1 VPEPVDADARRLEGD
16 LRGALLTGAVGWR
29 DRNSHYLPAELATL
43 GVLVTGV
50 VGVVGMMLVS
60 AGLPAE
66 SAAVAGRARW
76 LAAVAGGVTLVL
88 AISPTL
94 AWPYGLRPRT
104 MGPIHQLAALRVAA
118 AMVVMGCWTALL
130 GPIAPLP
137 AWPLGSVVGCE
148 CILTAWALGVEMSGP
163 AWWWRFQRSS
173 VHGGVVLVCLVAVA
187 VGPERLGEVLAVF
200 LTFQVITLA
209 AAVTCH
215 GLTTLRGVFDRR
227 DERLRRAALAEGHKR
242 LAYWIH
248 NAVTTPLRDLR
259 LRLQAG
265 ELAPAAIV
273 AALERSEHELRL
285 RQIDEVL
292 ATGTIELAEL
302 LQPHVR
308 RAQESGVVI
317 TEVPRLGED
326 GVTVGG
332 DVGRLVHRALDV
344 LVPNA
349 IAAGAGRLAFR
360 VTTDPGVVTV
370 EVEDDAGGFDL
381 ASVPAGRA
389 LHGLQQDLGT
399 DRVTCTR
406 TVAGSRMRVV
416 VADGS
421 ANGLAGGYGG
431 GYGGHGGPG
440 GPGGPRT
447 DGGS

>member
-1 VPEPVDADARRLEGD
+1 MPETVDRRLEGD
-16 LRGALLTGAVGWR
+16 LRSALLTGAVGWR
-29 DRNSHYLPAELATL
+29 DRNSHYLPAELAVL
-43 GVLVTGV
+43 AVLVTSVIGV
-50 VGVVGMMLVS
+50 IGMMLIS

-66 SAAVAGRARW
+66 SAAIAGSARW
-76 LAAVAGGVTLVL
+76 VAAVVGGVTLIL

-94 AWPYGLRPRT
+94 AWPYGLRPAT

-118 AMVVMGCWTALL
+118 AMIVIGCWTALL

-148 CILTAWALGVEMSGP
+148 CMLTAWALGVELSGP

-173 VHGGVVLVCLVAVA
+173 VHAGVVLVCVVAVA
-187 VGPERLGEVLAVF
+187 AGPERLGEVLAVF

-209 AAVTCH
+209 AAVTCQ
-215 GLTTLRGVFDRR
+215 GLTTMRDVFDRR
-227 DERLRRAALAEGHKR
+227 DARLRRVALAEGHKR

-265 ELAPAAIV
+265 ELSPAAIV

-317 TEVPRLGED
+317 TEVPRFGEA
-326 GVTVGG
+326 GVAVEG

-349 IAAGAGRLAFR
+349 IAAGARRLAFR
-360 VTTDPGVVTV
+360 ITTEPGVTV

-381 ASVPAGRA
+381 AAVPAGRA
-389 LHGLQQDLGT
+389 LHRLQRDLGD
-399 DRVTCTR
+399 DRLTCTR
-406 TVAGSRMRVV
+406 TPYGSRMRVV
-416 VADGS
+416 VTTGS
-421 ANGLAGGYGG
+421 TGRTNGRYPGHG
-431 GYGGHGGPG
+431 GYGGHGGH
-440 GPGGPRT
+440 RT
-447 DGGS
+447 DGGA

>member
-1 VPEPVDADARRLEGD
+1 VAAEHVDARRLEGD
-16 LRGALLTGAVGWR
+16 LRTALLTGAVGWR
-29 DRNSHYLPAELATL
+29 DRNSHYLPAELAVL
-43 GVLVTGV
+43 GVLVTSV
-50 VGVVGMMLVS
+50 IGVVGMMLVS

-66 SAAVAGRARW
+66 SAALAGRARW
-76 LAAVAGGVTLVL
+76 VAAVVGGVTLVL
-88 AISPTL
+88 ALSPTL
-94 AWPYGLRPRT
+94 AWPYGLRPRK
-104 MGPIHQLAALRVAA
+104 MGPIHQLAAARVAA

-148 CILTAWALGVEMSGP
+148 CSLTAWALGVDLSGP
-163 AWWWRFQRSS
+163 EWWWRFQRSS
-173 VHGGVVLVCLVAVA
+173 VHAGVALVCAVA
-187 VGPERLGEVLAVF
+187 VVVEPERWDEVLAVF

-209 AAVTCH
+209 AGVTCQ
-215 GLTTLRGVFDRR
+215 GLNTMRGVFDRR
-227 DERLRRAALAEGHKR
+227 DERQRRAALTEGHKR

-248 NAVTTPLRDLR
+248 NAVTTPLRDMR

-265 ELAPAAIV
+265 ELEPAEIV

-308 RAQESGVVI
+308 RAQESGVAIV
-317 TEVPRLGED
+317 EVPRFGES

-349 IAAGAGRLAFR
+349 IAAGAAQLAFR
-360 VTTDPGVVTV
+360 VTNDHDGVVL

-381 ASVPAGRA
+381 AAVPAGRA
-389 LHGLQQDLGT
+389 LHRLRQDLGT
-399 DRVTCTR
+399 NGLTCIR
-406 TVAGSRMRVV
+406 TPLGSRMRVIV
-416 VADGS
+416 PHELG
-421 ANGLAGGYGG
+421 NGIGA
-431 GYGGHGGPG
+431 GYGGHGGH
-440 GPGGPRT
+440 RT